1 MGCSHDRIG
10 YNIRMNTSLSIFA
23 KALAS
28 ENLSFSFNAKAETA
42 SFDVKSRHL
51 VMPVWNVSET
61 VQTMLIA
68 HEISHALWTP
78 YELSRTLLDEA
89 EAEGYKI
96 DKLQRIANM
105 IEDVRIEKLMKVKF
119 PGTRRDFF
127 LGYKEINDL
136 DLFKFNEMDLTKIA
150 LIYRLNIHFKWG
162 VLGFIDVNLT
172 EDEQEIADMVD
183 NVVTFEQVM
192 VLAKFLYGSPDSKGK
207 KIEEEKDQMFGEGE
221 SEDGESEDMM
231 EKGLRGTL
239 SPKGKEFTSN
249 TVVLTGLKDVNE
261 QIVST
266 DKLSASFFEKQY
278 ETHIIKEPDL
288 ASYRTFVRESDAFV
302 RQLVAQFER
311 KKAADEI
318 RRERPK
324 QTGQLN
330 LDRLH
335 QYKTHDDIFL
345 SKIVKKD
352 GKNHGIVFMLDF
364 SGSMSQT
371 IEHAYLQVLQLV
383 WFCEK
388 AKIPFEVFAFTDVAE
403 YYLIPQ
409 DKCEKDE
416 NGFRKYRNPD
426 ENAARICRNAM
437 QYGDARLIN
446 LASSRD
452 DAAKRERLLCMIYET
467 YVAHDRSQPNLLR
480 LGGTPTVECVAVVS
494 QFMKEWVAANNIQIP
509 TLMVVT
515 DGEPNGFQIKDS
527 TDTCGQYSE
536 EFSSV
541 TVTND
546 ILETVS
552 RIKKSDYYSLSN
564 DVIGTMLN
572 SLRQKLNTRVVGMF
586 VGGKTLSQG
595 EFQKF
600 CVVEQERVEAQEAYR
615 TGKIKRDRCTIERDS
630 ERYLAAMEMYKND
643 GCLIAHKDAFTGYDE
658 FFLIKTPKIV
668 KDEDAIATSGGFT
681 KVKNTFIKTMGKRAG
696 SRVFLS
702 RYVDI
707 VSGQPLRKGAE
718 MLYSKKYLG

>member
-1 MGCSHDRIG
+1 
-10 YNIRMNTSLSIFA
+10 MNTSLSIFA

-28 ENLSFSFNAKAETA
+28 ENLSFSFNSAAETA

-136 DLFKFNEMDLTKIA
+136 DLFKFNEMDLAKIA
-150 LIYRLNIHFKWG
+150 MIYRLNIHFKWG
-162 VLGFIDVNLT
+162 VLGFIDVNLSA
-172 EDEQEIADMVD
+172 EEQEIADMVD
-183 NVVTFEQVM
+183 SVVTFEQVM

-207 KIEEEKDQMFGEGE
+207 KQEEDKDKMFGEGDA
-221 SEDGESEDMM
+221 EDGEGEDMM

-239 SPKGKEFTSN
+239 SPKGKEFASN
-249 TVVLTGLKDVNE
+249 TVVLTGLKDINE

-266 DKLSASFFEKQY
+266 DQLSESFFEKQY
-278 ETHIIKEPDL
+278 ETHIINEPDL

-335 QYKTHDDIFL
+335 QYRTHDDIFL

-388 AKIPFEVFAFTDVAE
+388 AKIPFEVFAFTDVSE
-403 YYLIPQ
+403 CYFIQ
-409 DKCEKDE
+409 HDKCEKDE
-416 NGFRKYRNPD
+416 NGLRKYRNRD
-426 ENAARICRNAM
+426 ENLARICKNAM
-437 QYGDARLIN
+437 EYGDARLIN

-467 YVAHDRSQPNLLR
+467 YVAGCRVQPNLLR

-494 QFMKEWVAANNIQIP
+494 QFMKEWVAANNIQVP

-527 TDTCGQYSE
+527 TDMCGQYSE
-536 EFSSV
+536 EFNSV

-595 EFQKF
+595 DFQKF
-600 CVVEQERVEAQEAYR
+600 CVVEQERVDAQEAYR
-615 TGKIKRDRCTIERDS
+615 TGKIRRDRCTIERDS
-630 ERYLAAMEMYKND
+630 ERYIAAMEMYKNE

-668 KDEDAIATSGGFT
+668 KDEDAIVTSGGFT

-707 VSGQPLRKGAE
+707 VSGQPLRKGAD

>member
-1 MGCSHDRIG
+1 
-10 YNIRMNTSLSIFA
+10 MNTSLSIFA

-28 ENLSFSFNAKAETA
+28 ENLSFSFNSAAETA

-150 LIYRLNIHFKWG
+150 MIYRLNIHFKWG
-162 VLGFIDVNLT
+162 VLGFIDVNLSA
-172 EDEQEIADMVD
+172 EEQEIADMVD

-192 VLAKFLYGSPDSKGK
+192 VLAKFLYGSPDGKGK
-207 KIEEEKDQMFGEGE
+207 KQEEDTVKMFGEGE
-221 SEDGESEDMM
+221 SEDGESEDML

-239 SPKGKEFTSN
+239 SPKGQKFTSD
-249 TVVLTGLKDVNE
+249 TVVLTGLKDLNE

-266 DKLSASFFEKQY
+266 ERLSESFFEKHY

-288 ASYRTFVRESDAFV
+288 AAYRTFVRESDAFV

-364 SGSMSQT
+364 SGSMSST

-416 NGFRKYRNPD
+416 NGFRKYRNHD
-426 ENAARICRNAM
+426 ENLARNCKNAM
-437 QYGDARLIN
+437 QYSDARLIN

-467 YVAHDRSQPNLLR
+467 YVAGCRLQPNLLR

-494 QFMKEWVAANNIQIP
+494 QFMKEWVAANNIQVP

-515 DGEPNGFQIKDS
+515 DGEPNGFQVKDNTDMYGQHSDDCS
-527 TDTCGQYSE
+527 T
-536 EFSSV
+536 V

-552 RIKKSDYYSLSN
+552 RIKKTTHHSLSN

-595 EFQKF
+595 DFHKF

-615 TGKIKRDRCTIERDS
+615 TGKIRRDRCSIEHS
-630 ERYLAAMEMYKND
+630 ERYIAATEMYKNE

-668 KDEDAIATSGGFT
+668 KDEEAIVASGGFT

-707 VSGQPLRKGAE
+707 VSGQPLRKGADT
-718 MLYSKKYLG
+718 LYAKKYIG

>member
-1 MGCSHDRIG
+1 MGCSHDSIG
-10 YNIRMNTSLSIFA
+10 YNMHMNTSLSIFA

-28 ENLSFSFNAKAETA
+28 ENLSFSFSPNAETA

-89 EAEGYKI
+89 EAEGYRV

-127 LGYKEINDL
+127 LGYKEINEL

-162 VLGFIDVNLT
+162 VLGFIDVKLSA
-172 EDEQEIADMVD
+172 EEQEIADMVD
-183 NVVTFEQVM
+183 SVVTFEQVM
-192 VLAKFLYGSPDSKGK
+192 VLAKFLYGDPDGEGK
-207 KIEEEKDQMFGEGE
+207 KVEEEKAKSNGEGE
-221 SEDGESEDMM
+221 SEDGESEDMF

-239 SPKGKEFTSN
+239 SPKGQKFTSN
-249 TVVLTGLKDVNE
+249 TVVITGLTDLNE
-261 QIVST
+261 QIIST
-266 DKLSASFFEKQY
+266 DQLSASFFEKQY

-352 GKNHGIVFMLDF
+352 GKNHGIVFMIDF

-388 AKIPFEVFAFTDVAE
+388 AKIPFEVFAFTDIAE
-403 YYLIPQ
+403 YYLIPK
-409 DKCEKDE
+409 DECEKDE
-416 NGFRKYRNPD
+416 NGFRKYRNHD
-426 ENAARICRNAM
+426 ENLTRICNNAM

-452 DAAKRERLLCMIYET
+452 DAAKRERLLCMIYEA
-467 YVAHDRSQPNLLR
+467 YVAGCRSQPNLLR
-480 LGGTPTVECVAVVS
+480 LGGTPTVECIAVVS
-494 QFMKEWVAANNIQIP
+494 QFMREWVAANNIQVP

-515 DGEPNGFQIKDS
+515 DGEPNGFQIKES
-527 TDTCGQYSE
+527 TDTYGQHSDD
-536 EFSSV
+536 FSSV

-552 RIKKSDYYSLSN
+552 RVKKSNYYSLSN
-564 DVIGTMLN
+564 DVIGTMLD

-586 VGGKTLSQG
+586 VGGKTLTQG
-595 EFQKF
+595 DFQKF
-600 CVVEQERVEAQEAYR
+600 CVVDQERIDAQAAYR
-615 TGKIKRDRCTIERDS
+615 AGKIRPDRFSVEQS
-630 ERYLAAMEMYKND
+630 ERYIAAMEMYKNE

-668 KDEDAIATSGGFT
+668 KDEDAIADSGTFT
-681 KVKNTFIKTMGKRAG
+681 KIKNTFIKTMGKRAG
-696 SRVFLS
+696 SRVFLA

-707 VSGQPLRKGAE
+707 VSGQPLRKGAD
-718 MLYSKKYLG
+718 MLYSKKYIG

>member
-1 MGCSHDRIG
+1 
-10 YNIRMNTSLSIFA
+10 MNTSLSIFA

-89 EAEGYKI
+89 EAEGYI
-96 DKLQRIANM
+96 VEKLQRIANM

-150 LIYRLNIHFKWG
+150 MIYRLNIHFKWG
-162 VLGFIDVNLT
+162 VLGFIDVNLSA
-172 EDEQEIADMVD
+172 EEQEIADMVD

-207 KIEEEKDQMFGEGE
+207 KVEEDKAKMFGEGE
-221 SEDGESEDMM
+221 SEYGESEDMM

-261 QIVST
+261 QIIST
-266 DKLSASFFEKQY
+266 DRLSESFFEKQY
-278 ETHIIKEPDL
+278 ETHIIREPDL
-288 ASYRTFVRESDAFV
+288 AAYRTFVRESDAFV

-335 QYKTHDDIFL
+335 QYRTHDDIFL

-416 NGFRKYRNPD
+416 NGFRKYRNHD

-467 YVAHDRSQPNLLR
+467 YVANCRSQPNLLR
-480 LGGTPTVECVAVVS
+480 LGGTPTVECIAVVS

-527 TDTCGQYSE
+527 TDYCGQYSE

-595 EFQKF
+595 DFQKF
-600 CVVEQERVEAQEAYR
+600 CVVEQERVDAQEAFR
-615 TGKIKRDRCTIERDS
+615 TGKIKRDRCSIDQS
-630 ERYLAAMEMYKND
+630 ERYIAAMEMYKND

-668 KDEDAIATSGGFT
+668 KDEDAIVTSGGFT

-707 VSGQPLRKGAE
+707 VSGQPLRKGADI
-718 MLYSKKYLG
+718 LYSKKYLG